1 MIAEGKQALL
11 FLQKKK
17 QKNSYLLGALAP
29 LSQIPAINK
38 SFLLLFFKKET
49 LACLFFA
56 MSVGAA
62 AAQTATNP
70 GYFMPPKS
78 PVLEAHPVTQKSP
91 VIDDTLID
99 NLPPPAPV
107 VIAGPL
113 PWYETD
119 WGVLGIG
126 VLATAASLALDRT
139 SNHFAQTNL
148 SYSFRKDFALK
159 FADALELAP
168 LAFAGLT
175 MIQSPI
181 SDPELAHASSI
192 AFASAAEVTVLTMGI
207 KYFVGR
213 DRPGGPNSDP
223 FVAQPA
229 DAERSTFSI
238 GAVLPG
244 FGEPT
249 SSFPSGH
256 TALAF
261 ALVTP
266 YAEIYHNPW
275 LYAIPVAVGAGRVA
289 AVDGHWLSDVVGG
302 GFIGWLTADL
312 TRRYFPNSDFGL
324 MFFGDGRQIQV
335 GISGRF

>member
-1 MIAEGKQALL
+1 MRRKKALL

-17 QKNSYLLGALAP
+17 QKTAYLLGDVARP
-29 LSQIPAINK
+29 VPGPAMSR
-38 SFLLLFFKKET
+38 SFLLLFFKKEG
-49 LACLFFA
+49 LACLLWLA
-56 MSVGAA
+56 SGGAA
-62 AAQTATNP
+62 AAQSAGGP
-70 GYFMPPKS
+70 GYFMPPHS
-78 PVLEAHPVTQKSP
+78 PVVEARPVTEKSP

-126 VLATAASLALDRT
+126 VLATAASLTLDRT

-148 SYSFRKDFALK
+148 SFSFRKDYALK

-175 MIQSPI
+175 MLQSPI

-213 DRPGGPNSDP
+213 DRPGGPDSDP

-229 DAERSTFSI
+229 DAKRSTFSI

-266 YAEIYHNPW
+266 YAEIYHDPW

-324 MFFGDGRQIQV
+324 MFFGDGRQMQV
-335 GISGRF
+335 GFSGRF